1 MKFYQIIC
9 ACLLLTCLTGC
20 LEVDGQDV
28 YLRCDEESDRIDI
41 MLVHRGMFAEGS
53 EDSLEKAVDDLHKAM
68 ASGKFIFW
76 NNWPMAVDLTKN
88 ALAPLKPLA
97 GHLEVENGHL
107 FTDPLGV
114 LCGYQFVRINK
125 AKSFIKKV
133 NMMIEVAIQA
143 ACLTGIKDLD
153 GHKLDDESRENIRE
167 FLRERGQYLTVQG
180 GRIELQVPLSKADHK
195 LFKRELVKGLSEAIP
210 RDIIRRVAVAERRR
224 DGGSVTK
231 TTASASDVNIEGVAL
246 EEQFRSAPT
255 HQFIWDND
263 FSIQR
268 ASNLTTIGLGVEGD
282 DELHIVKKSG
292 GLYHEALLSNL
303 REDDTFE
310 IEVGVPDQALHRRFE
325 DFLTREAKLPPLLAD
340 QRTGND
346 DK

>member
-1 MKFYQIIC
+1 MKLYQIIC
-9 ACLLLTCLTGC
+9 TCLLLTCLTGC
-20 LEVDGQDV
+20 LEVDGQDIHV
-28 YLRCDEESDRIDI
+28 RCDEESDRIDI
-41 MLVHRGMFAEGS
+41 MLVHRGLFAEGS
-53 EDSLEKAVDDLHKAM
+53 EDSLENAVDDLHKAM
-68 ASGKFIFW
+68 ASGKFILW

-97 GHLEVENGHL
+97 GHVEVENGHL

-153 GHKLDDESRENIRE
+153 GHKLDGESRENIRE
-167 FLRERGQYLTVQG
+167 FLRERGQYLTVEG

-195 LFKRELVKGLSEAIP
+195 LLKRELVKSLSEAIP
-210 RDIIRRVAVAERRR
+210 RDIIRRLAVAERRR

-246 EEQFRSAPT
+246 EEQLRSSPT

-263 FSIQR
+263 ISIQR

-282 DELHIVKKSG
+282 DELHLVKKSG

-303 REDDTFE
+303 REDGTFE
-310 IEVGVPDQALHRRFE
+310 IEAGVPDQALQRRFA